1 MEQKGEELRSPKVE
15 PGLSELDLSV
25 ELLGQQP
32 EMVGTRQAAALD
44 GVKNALQMFWWCAV
58 RKLSQWIQGR

>member
-1 MEQKGEELRSPKVE
+1 MEQKGEELRSPKIE
-15 PGLSELDLSV
+15 PGLSDLDLSV

-44 GVKNALQMFWWCAV
+44 WVRSALEMLW
-58 RKLSQWIQGR
+58 